1 MAKNKVQCLFKKDAE
16 DIYVIQTLDLGLRTD
31 CFVADAFI
39 KRNDEDGTTWSV
51 SYDYLEHA
59 IQYEN
64 AEDAKEAADR
74 ITEVSPSE
82 YLEVLSL
89 AQAEESVKLLTS
101 TTRNPKDLPTIVPPK
116 ILKGPDVSME
126 ETEVPESDTFD
137 DIAEKKDKED
147 VVNHPSH
154 YETGKFECIEVMEEI
169 YGREDVKAFCRCN
182 AFKYLYRC
190 KNKNGNQDIDKA
202 RWYINK
208 YLDLCEED
216 GDDPDYPSLLHDVL
230 DAYKKYDEEKTTKEV
245 KE

>member
-1 MAKNKVQCLFKKDAE
+1 MAKDKVQCFFNKDAE
-16 DIYVIQTLDLGLRTD
+16 DIYVIETRAMGLRTD
-31 CFVADAFI
+31 CYVADAFI
-39 KRNDEDGTTWSV
+39 KRNDEDGAEWSV
-51 SYDYLEHA
+51 SYDYLEYA

-64 AEDAKEAADR
+64 AEDAKEAANN
-74 ITEVSPSE
+74 IAKANPS
-82 YLEVLSL
+82 
-89 AQAEESVKLLTS
+89 
-101 TTRNPKDLPTIVPPK
+101 
-116 ILKGPDVSME
+116 
-126 ETEVPESDTFD
+126 D
-137 DIAEKKDKED
+137 DIAVISLALAKRNDEYIRNSVTDSVTNTNSPMEKKEDEED

-190 KNKNGNQDIDKA
+190 KHKNGNQDIDKA

-208 YLDLCEED
+208 YLDLCKED

-245 KE
+245 EE